1 MDKPFPRSDGPA
13 GSGRDARRIVLGLG
27 SNVGDRAGHL
37 RAAIIALQ
45 ETPGVTVLGVA
56 PLYES
61 PPAGGPEQG
70 DYLNSAVLVDSALP
84 PLDVLALALGVERRL
99 GRVREAGVRWGPR
112 TLDIDVL
119 WIEGMVVEEPGLS
132 VPHPHLGERV
142 FALRPLLDL
151 APDARDPRSGARYSG
166 LAAAALPIR
175 ELGRLPG

>member
-1 MDKPFPRSDGPA
+1 MDKPFPRSEAPA
-13 GSGRDARRIVLGLG
+13 DSGHDARRMVLGLG
-27 SNVGDRAGHL
+27 SNLGDRVGHL
-37 RAAIIALQ
+37 QAAVTALR

-84 PLDVLALALGVERRL
+84 PQDVLAVALGVERRL

-119 WIEGMVVEEPGLS
+119 WIEGTVVEEPGLS

-151 APDARDPRSGARYSG
+151 VPDARDPRSGAKYSG
-166 LAAAALPIR
+166 LAAAALPLR
-175 ELGRLPG
+175 ELGRHLG